1 MKGLG
6 VDKMDLKKI
15 LNEANQY
22 SEGIKGVFIKEY
34 KRLLDENDLST
45 KQSLVLSTLDMKKK
59 LTMNEVAEI
68 INATPSAASQFI
80 RKLEN
85 SQYVKREVN
94 KDNRREVFVLLDIQG
109 EKFYEELN
117 AIDEM
122 VLEKYFM
129 KLPKADIIKYHEILK
144 KLHGIVTEDEEK

>member
-1 MKGLG
+1 LLG
-6 VDKMDLKKI
+6 VGEMDLKEI
-15 LNEANQY
+15 LREANQY
-22 SEGIKGVFIKEY
+22 SEEIKGVFIKEY
-34 KRLLDENDLST
+34 KILLDENDISA
-45 KQSLVLSTLDMKKK
+45 KQSIVLSTLEKKKK
-59 LTMNEVAEI
+59 LTMNEIAEL

-94 KDNRREVFVLLDIQG
+94 KDNRREVFVLLDIKG
-109 EKFYEELN
+109 EKFYEEMN
-117 AIDEM
+117 AIDER

-129 KLPKADIIKYHEILK
+129 KLPKEDILTYHEILR